1 MHTYIHIDIYAIINA
16 HYHNSANIVLIYEK
30 FLVTKMIRI

>member
-16 HYHNSANIVLIYEK
+16 HYHNSVLIYEK